1 MFDVSWGE
9 MFLIGAVA
17 LVVIG
22 PKELPGVL
30 RATGQGLA
38 KLRRMAADFQ
48 YQFQQALQEAE
59 LDKVK
64 DQVSGLTETAKAGF
78 DPVGYARD
86 QIKSAIDD
94 VKPAAKP
101 VDIGPPAAP
110 EPVVDIPTPLSHPVS
125 PETLAAQLAPKAEAE
140 PTPAKALRARKSA
153 AAPAVEPAAVEA
165 PKAKAAVAKT
175 ASKAAP
181 KAAAKPKAEPKTKPA
196 KADAPAATAPVVA
209 ALPKSTAR
217 RGTATARPATRRAS
231 AKPKTNEGPNA

>member
-86 QIKSAIDD
+86 QIKSAIDE
-94 VKPAAKP
+94 VKPAGKP

-125 PETLAAQLAPKAEAE
+125 PETLAAQLAPKTEAE
-140 PTPAKALRARKSA
+140 PTPAKAPRARKSA
-153 AAPAVEPAAVEA
+153 AAPVAAPAAGEA

-175 ASKAAP
+175 AKAAP

-196 KADAPAATAPVVA
+196 KADAPAAAAPVVA

-217 RGTATARPATRRAS
+217 RGDATARPATRRAS